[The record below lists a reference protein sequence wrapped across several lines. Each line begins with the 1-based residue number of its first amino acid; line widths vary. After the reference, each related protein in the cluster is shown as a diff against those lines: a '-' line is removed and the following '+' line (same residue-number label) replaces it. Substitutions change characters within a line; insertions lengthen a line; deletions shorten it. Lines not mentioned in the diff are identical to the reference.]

1 MLKGGFMKA
10 IRESIIY
17 ILLGLF
23 MIAASFEAGIIWEL
37 KGLDSANRRLTKLET
52 GQGELAGK
60 VESHTAML
68 RGIGKGR
75 MPQVP

>member
-10 IRESIIY
+10 IRETIIY

-37 KGLDSANRRLTKLET
+37 KGLDSAQKRLARLESE
-52 GQGELAGK
+52 QGKMAGEI
-60 VESHTAML
+60 ESHKAIF
-68 RGIGKGR
+68 RGIKKGR
-75 MPQVP
+75 VPDVP